1 MARAIASIALL
12 LLAIVCIVAIVLLI
26 REGIR
31 LKQERELIMQILE
44 ALTKENDEDI

>member
-44 ALTKENDEDI
+44 ALTEENNEDI

>member
-12 LLAIVCIVAIVLLI
+12 LLAIVCIVALVLLI

-31 LKQERELIMQILE
+31 LKQERDLIMQILHE
-44 ALTKENDEDI
+44 LTEENDEDI

>member
-31 LKQERELIMQILE
+31 LKQEKELIMQILE
-44 ALTKENDEDI
+44 ELTEENNEDI

>member
-12 LLAIVCIVAIVLLI
+12 LLAIASIIAVILLI

-31 LKQERELIMQILE
+31 LKQERDLIYEILQK
-44 ALTKENDEDI
+44 LTEKNEDDV